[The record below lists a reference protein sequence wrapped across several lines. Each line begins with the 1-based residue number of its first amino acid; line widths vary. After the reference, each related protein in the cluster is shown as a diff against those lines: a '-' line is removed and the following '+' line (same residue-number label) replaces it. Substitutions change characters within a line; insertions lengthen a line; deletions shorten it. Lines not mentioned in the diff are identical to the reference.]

1 LSKLARELDDRHLDV
16 LVASM
21 EQAVTDHLAA
31 YARLP
36 VAAGF
41 RDGLRQTA
49 RTYCRTLAERRRLS
63 DKERLALHIIGS
75 QRAGHGLGPEDMEEA
90 VNVAVR
96 VGWAFALRVLR
107 QLGAAVETVEAVSVE
122 AFPLTAFFL
131 NDVRD
136 GLLLGHRMK
145 NEEQLPA
152 QVQAQATVIDRLLAG
167 GDDVALY
174 EAVRTQSLDIRPPC
188 GLLLVTASS
197 TGEYGTLRTAATAV
211 AHVPNALEGPG
222 RCSAATPHVVVL
234 ASAVRSEWSTVLDA
248 VDACA
253 RAHKVVILASQSP
266 VDRLSE
272 LAPSYRTLE
281 ADLHLGPRAR
291 RGPGVVPRRH
301 LAVYRMLSHVPP
313 GERVEFVADVLGPV
327 LAKGDKGRTYLL
339 GYEAWVEAD
348 CDYEAA
354 GAILNEPD
362 YTVRYRVKK
371 VEELTGIP
379 VDSGEGRLHI
389 DLAVRLLRA
398 WVEEV
403 LIDRHER
410 PRKLD
415 SD

>member
-1 LSKLARELDDRHLDV
+1 
-16 LVASM
+16 
-21 EQAVTDHLAA
+21 
-31 YARLP
+31 
-36 VAAGF
+36 
-41 RDGLRQTA
+41 
-49 RTYCRTLAERRRLS
+49 
-63 DKERLALHIIGS
+63 
-75 QRAGHGLGPEDMEEA
+75 MEEA
-90 VNVAVR
+90 VGIAVR

-107 QLGAAVETVEAVSVE
+107 QLGATVETVEAVSVE

-167 GDDVALY
+167 GDDAALY
-174 EAVRTQSLDIRPPC
+174 EAVRAQSLDIRPPC
-188 GLLLVTASS
+188 GLLLITSS
-197 TGEYGTLRTAATAV
+197 QSEFECLRTAATAV
-211 AHVPNALEGPG
+211 ARVPNALEGPG
-222 RCSAATPHVVVL
+222 RRSAATPHVVVL
-234 ASAVRSEWSTVLDA
+234 ASAVRGEWTAVLDA

-266 VDRLSE
+266 VDRLSD
-272 LAPSYRTLE
+272 LAPSYRALE

-313 GERVEFVADVLGPV
+313 EERVEFVADVLGPV

-348 CDYEAA
+348 CDYKAA

-362 YTVRYRVKK
+362 HTVRYRVKK
-371 VEELTGIP
+371 IEELTGIP

-410 PRKLD
+410 PRQLG